1 MYTYSILF
9 YFKLDNQ
16 KTEFNIYNF
25 DQEPPQNRYFD
36 ISECFDQ
43 HNESRSYALIIRA
56 DVEKY
61 NLDRNI
67 GQLQY
72 WMSFSL
78 EVNAGIR
85 ALRIHD
91 IQVISLYVS
100 LY

>member
-36 ISECFDQ
+36 ISECCDQ